1 MTVWF
6 ASERTLN
13 VVIIWLQ
20 VIDYQKINA
29 LNFSQ
34 KSVLDRLL
42 HMLIKIFIHFEKIFF
57 WEDFLLRRIFFKED
71 SLSKRFRFLWK
82 RFQFLSR
89 KFQFLMRRFSFEK
102 IFFQED
108 LSFLLFAKAKLR
120 ATYAGALLS
129 FMNILISFEKIFQI
143 CFLPKQNWGHVM
155 PQPLLSSSCLLLRKI
170 AVL

>member
-6 ASERTLN
+6 ASVWTLN

-20 VIDYQKINA
+20 VIDYQKNQRIQV
-29 LNFSQ
+29 FPG
-34 KSVLDRLL
+34 K
-42 HMLIKIFIHFEKIFF
+42 
-57 WEDFLLRRIFFKED
+57 DFLLRRIFFPED
-71 SLSKRFRFLWK
+71 FLW
-82 RFQFLSR
+82 
-89 KFQFLMRRFSFEK
+89 RRFSIEKISISLEKISISFKKISISFEK

-120 ATYAGALLS
+120 TSYAGALLT
-129 FMNILISFEKIFQI
+129 FMNILITFEQISISFKKILISLEKTFQI